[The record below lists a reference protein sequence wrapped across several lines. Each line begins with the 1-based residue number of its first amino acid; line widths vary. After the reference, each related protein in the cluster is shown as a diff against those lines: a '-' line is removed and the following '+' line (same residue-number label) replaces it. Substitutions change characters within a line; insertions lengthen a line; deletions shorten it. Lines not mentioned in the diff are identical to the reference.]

1 MARHDPEDLAVTV
14 GEALATERNLR
25 MLEVVAKMNKNA
37 TRAPLSRTVIERLRM
52 QRTRGDR
59 KSTVEIPPS
68 VKALLAYDAGLVL
81 TWRPVF
87 EMHQKALRGRGS
99 TLTSATM
106 TEVYRMSSVAK
117 GYRDLTKR
125 AEADMPAIIELGIA
139 SDQRVFL
146 YVAEEA
152 RDKDGEYPILRFDD
166 EPCTWISAGC
176 LQDEVIACGRGELK
190 EVPGAV
196 ARRNKAKQAVAHWLD
211 REPEQRWVE
220 TDDDDDDDE

>member
-1 MARHDPEDLAVTV
+1 MARHDPNKLAATV
-14 GEALATERNLR
+14 GEELATERNLR
-25 MLEVVAKMNKNA
+25 MLEVVAKRNKNA
-37 TRAPLSRTVIERLRM
+37 TRAPLSRAVIDRLRM
-52 QRTRGDR
+52 QRTRGDK
-59 KSTVEIPPS
+59 KSTVAIPPS
-68 VKALLAYDAGLVL
+68 VKVLLAYDAGLVL

-87 EMHQKALRGRGS
+87 EMHEKALRGRGG
-99 TLTSATM
+99 TLNSSTM

-146 YVAEEA
+146 YVADEA
-152 RDKDGEYPILRFDD
+152 RDEDGEYPILRFDD

-176 LQDEVIACGRGELK
+176 LQDELLAWGCGELEK
-190 EVPGAV
+190 VPGAA
-196 ARRNKAKQAVAHWLD
+196 ARRNKAEKTVAHWLA

-220 TDDDDDDDE
+220 TDDD